1 MDQSTTILLT
11 QLMVLILAL
20 SNLMLL
26 LSIKKLKGS
35 LMITNMAVG
44 FIIQDVEYLKDK
56 EEPTQIHDPS

>member
-1 MDQSTTILLT
+1 
-11 QLMVLILAL
+11 
-20 SNLMLL
+20 MLL

-35 LMITNMAVG
+35 LMITDMAVG